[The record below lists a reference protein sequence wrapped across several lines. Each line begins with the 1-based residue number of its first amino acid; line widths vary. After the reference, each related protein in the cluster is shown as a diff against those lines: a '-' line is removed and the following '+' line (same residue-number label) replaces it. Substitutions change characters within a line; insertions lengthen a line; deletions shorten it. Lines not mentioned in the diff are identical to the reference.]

1 MNDKAKALLFDR
13 LVEYLIN
20 SSAVM
25 NKTIK
30 TMSLDPLRIS
40 EVNRLNKQITAA
52 KYLMTKVI
60 HQ

>member
-20 SSAVM
+20 SSAAM

-30 TMSLDPLRIS
+30 AMALDPLRIS
-40 EVNRLNKQITAA
+40 EVNRLSVQIIAA
-52 KYLMTKVI
+52 KCLMTKVI
-60 HQ
+60 Y